1 MEELLFQAAL
11 SALGEAF
18 PDIPVFT
25 EKVRQGYEDP
35 AVFLTLS
42 ECMVK
47 REMGNRFRAEGTFSL
62 RAGPGKEDALSGAEM
77 LSQLEGAFRGKD
89 GMALSEGKVLAD
101 GTIEGTLTAKAIG
114 FWQED
119 GPPLMGKM
127 NYTLEL
133 GGGKD

>member
-1 MEELLFQAAL
+1 
-11 SALGEAF
+11 
-18 PDIPVFT
+18 
-25 EKVRQGYEDP
+25 
-35 AVFLTLS
+35 
-42 ECMVK
+42 
-47 REMGNRFRAEGTFSL
+47 
-62 RAGPGKEDALSGAEM
+62 M

-127 NYTLEL
+127 NYPLEL

>member
-25 EKVRQGYEDP
+25 EKVRQGYEEP
-35 AVFLTLS
+35 AMFLTLS
-42 ECMVK
+42 ECAVK
-47 REMGNRFRAEGTFSL
+47 REMGNRFRGEGKFSL
-62 RAGPGKEDALSGAEM
+62 RAGPGKEDALAGAAM
-77 LSQLEGAFRGKD
+77 RSRREGAVRGQ
-89 GMALSEGKVLAD
+89 GGRALPDGKVLAD